1 MKKKMIAMVLA
12 AVMAMGML
20 AGCGGDSGSG
30 SSETP
35 EATKEAADEA
45 QDTQEPAQKTEA
57 KTDGWV
63 IGYICKDLSQE
74 WFINTLD
81 ALKAKALDLGASD
94 VIALD
99 CEMNPEKCLT
109 NLDNL
114 ISQKVDII
122 IICVPDQELSQTV
135 ADRCSAAGIP
145 VFADA
150 DGLIVDGKHIAPA
163 LELNAYKVGSSM
175 GEWLAGYVNEN
186 MDLKADQPETGY
198 MRMTMNEVSSCV
210 PRADGAKDAFL
221 KDCPDFTEE
230 NIIDANYDGTTE
242 QGYDVA
248 AATITAHP
256 EIKKW
261 IVTAPNDEGASGA
274 TRALEAV
281 GLDKEACVVG
291 AGAYL
296 AVDEFQKES
305 SAFKAAAYFS
315 PVETGEQEAT
325 AAIEYLKDGT
335 EIFGDY
341 KDTYEGDNEYGVYPL
356 GGVMVTKDNY
366 KEEMGND
373 AK

>member
-1 MKKKMIAMVLA
+1 MRKKIFALLLA
-12 AVMAMGML
+12 AVMVAGTF
-20 AGCGGDSGSG
+20 AGCGGEADSGADAADTSTDSG
-30 SSETP
+30 DTAEASEEP
-35 EATKEAADEA
+35 EAKS
-45 QDTQEPAQKTEA
+45 
-57 KTDGWV
+57 DGWV

-74 WFINTLD
+74 WFISTYD
-81 ALKAKALDLGASD
+81 AMKAKAVELGASD
-94 VIALD
+94 VIGLD

-135 ADRCSAAGIP
+135 VDRCNAAGIP

-163 LELNAYKVGSSM
+163 LELNAYKVGSEM
-175 GEWLAGYVNEN
+175 GEWLGNYVNEN
-186 MDLKADQPETGY
+186 MDLAADAEEIGY

-210 PRADGAKDAFL
+210 PRAEGAKDEFL
-221 KDCPDFTEE
+221 KACPDFDEAK
-230 NIIDANYDGTTE
+230 IIDANYDGTTE

-261 IVTAPNDEGASGA
+261 LVTAPNDEGASGA

-281 GLDKEACVVG
+281 SLDKEACVVG

-315 PVETGEQEAT
+315 PVETGEQEAI
-325 AAIEYLKDGT
+325 AAIEYLKNGT
-335 EIFGDY
+335 EVFGDY
-341 KDTYEGDNEYGVYPL
+341 KDTYEGDNEFGVYPL
-356 GGVMVTKDNY
+356 GGTMVTKDNY
-366 KEEMGND
+366 AEEMGDD
-373 AK
+373 AN